1 MSTTQQI
8 HSVFRHTGWNRI
20 VIVVAVTYIIA
31 VASLVIREHGSI
43 NVFDQFDR
51 FPRGYTFWAWSASAF
66 LDTGEHRLVPRIG
79 FISEVMFLPP
89 IAFAFIVYSGMWIY
103 QGFRTSRQPSA

>member
-1 MSTTQQI
+1 MSSAQQTY
-8 HSVFRHTGWNRI
+8 SVFRHTGWNRI
-20 VIVVAVTYIIA
+20 VIVVAVIYIIA
-31 VASLVIREHGSI
+31 VAFLVIREHSRI

-51 FPRGYTFWAWSASAF
+51 FPLGYTFWAWSASAF

-89 IAFAFIVYSGMWIY
+89 IAFAFIVYSGLWIY
-103 QGFRTSRQPSA
+103 QGFRVSRQPST